1 MAWSIGLGGCWKEG
15 LIMANMLDSQQQRQ
29 EIRRLEDS
37 PVARALF
44 TDVRWAWIWLILRL
58 YAGYEWLSAGWEKIN
73 SPAWTGSQGGTAL
86 AGFVNGALS
95 KATGQQPAVQ
105 GWYAWFLQHAVLPY
119 THVWGYIIT
128 IGEFAVGVALV
139 LGIFTGIAA
148 FFGSFMNMNYL
159 LAGTV
164 SSNPI
169 LLIIAI
175 FLVLAWKTAGWWG
188 LDRWMLP
195 ALGTPWRPGL
205 VFHSHAGGGQPMDQ
219 VPSEA

>member
-1 MAWSIGLGGCWKEG
+1 MSS
-15 LIMANMLDSQQQRQ
+15 MFDSQRQRQ
-29 EIRRLEDS
+29 EIRRLEDG

-58 YAGYEWLSAGWEKIN
+58 YAGYEWLSAGWEKIHD
-73 SPAWTGSQGGTAL
+73 PVWTGSQAGSAL
-86 AGFVNGALS
+86 TGFVNGALT
-95 KATGQQPAVQ
+95 KASGAHPAVQ
-105 GWYAWFLQHAVLPY
+105 AWYAWFLQHAVLPY
-119 THVWGYIIT
+119 TNVWGYIVA
-128 IGEFAVGVALV
+128 IGEFLVGVALV

-164 SSNPI
+164 STNPI

-188 LDRWMLP
+188 LDRWVLP

-205 VFHSHAGGGQPMDQ
+205 IFRSHTGGGQPMGQ
-219 VPSEA
+219 RPSEA